1 MRAGLN
7 VDPITNNRS
16 ITPEA
21 RRVIEQLHQFVTRPE
36 VRAGLLRTRAEA
48 DQKLQQDPDLPIAFV
63 AFDPT
68 QLGWSQSELV
78 GSGRVVVTRN
88 GGGDGIERHA
98 NSTQYLF
105 VLDGPVETHVQTA
118 DGWHVDR
125 YGYGDSAQLED
136 QWHVVAPGTWHKS
149 VAPGG
154 RNWGIVAF
162 HSAREVNDEYQ

>member
-1 MRAGLN
+1 MA
-7 VDPITNNRS
+7 PTTINRS

-21 RRVIEQLHQFVTRPE
+21 RRVIEQLHQFVTRPD

-48 DQKLQQDPDLPIAFV
+48 EKKLQQNPDIPAAFV

-68 QLGWSQSELV
+68 KLGWSHSDLI
-78 GSGRVVVTRN
+78 GSGRVVVTRD

-105 VLDGPVETHVQTA
+105 VLDGPIETHVQTTA
-118 DGWHVDR
+118 GWHVDR

-136 QWHVVAPGTWHKS
+136 RWHVVPPGTWHKS
-149 VAPGG
+149 LAPLG
-154 RNWGIVAF
+154 RNWGVVAF
-162 HSAREVNDEYQ
+162 HSAREVSDEYQ